1 MGGRIAAEHLV
12 RYAFASSFVKNK
24 KILDVASG
32 EGYGSAIMAQT
43 ASSVIGVD
51 IAEDAVIFA
60 KHKYDLVKNVEFKV
74 GDVTSLEFSAG
85 SFDVITCFETIEH
98 VDDPLEAIRE
108 ISRVLTKNGL
118 LIVSTPNKKKYSAR
132 YKYENPYHKKE
143 LEFDEFCNAF
153 SNAFKNVSF
162 YGQFSGAA
170 SNIVELK
177 KNGSYF
183 IPGEETIVTQADI
196 PKWTNQASSGD
207 AEPLYYIAVCSNT
220 SWSTALGPMEFFDPG
235 DERSIEDEF
244 LAREIR
250 SSSSLDTAIMNQ
262 LIFQID
268 IVNVL
273 RNELKI
279 ANLKLE
285 KSSNLYDP
293 RYEAELKI
301 LRSAFN
307 SLKLQYNKTSLTLRS
322 IENSTTWRASRL
334 FREVIGKSKILRFFF
349 QILFS
354 FLRKR

>member
-1 MGGRIAAEHLV
+1 
-12 RYAFASSFVKNK
+12 
-24 KILDVASG
+24 
-32 EGYGSAIMAQT
+32 
-43 ASSVIGVD
+43 
-51 IAEDAVIFA
+51 
-60 KHKYDLVKNVEFKV
+60 
-74 GDVTSLEFSAG
+74 
-85 SFDVITCFETIEH
+85 
-98 VDDPLEAIRE
+98 
-108 ISRVLTKNGL
+108 
-118 LIVSTPNKKKYSAR
+118 
-132 YKYENPYHKKE
+132 
-143 LEFDEFCNAF
+143 
-153 SNAFKNVSF
+153 
-162 YGQFSGAA
+162 
-170 SNIVELK
+170 
-177 KNGSYF
+177 
-183 IPGEETIVTQADI
+183 
-196 PKWTNQASSGD
+196 
-207 AEPLYYIAVCSNT
+207 
-220 SWSTALGPMEFFDPG
+220 MEFFDPG